1 MSISVFIKSHKQPFC
16 QNSIQW
22 EKVHAMD
29 IKNIK
34 LFFMHTIDFPH
45 SHLMMKNLYNAFS
58 TSNML

>member
-22 EKVHAMD
+22 EIVHATD

-34 LFFMHTIDFPH
+34 LFLMYTISFPY
-45 SHLMMKNLYNAFS
+45 SHLMMMHLYNVFS
-58 TSNML
+58 ASNML